1 MDNGIGIKEEDKI
14 KLFQLFGFLDAS
26 KELNMQGIG
35 LGLYITGKSWDI
47 LKVKLFVIL
56 SRARAPISLL

>member
-26 KELNMQGIG
+26 KELNM
-35 LGLYITGKSWDI
+35 
-47 LKVKLFVIL
+47 
-56 SRARAPISLL
+56 